1 MNKVQLRIP
10 IDVAQRLLAALNSTG
25 PREPVVFGLV
35 THARVGDE
43 IIFLRDI
50 RIPPET
56 AFLPSVGHG
65 ARWSGAYMISLLNE
79 AISSNNGLFI
89 FHPHG
94 GRRVRMSGDD
104 EDSAKALLPKFEL
117 VCPARPHGSVV
128 LGSDSADGLIALP
141 GQQHLVR
148 GLSIRQF
155 TTRILDYPLP
165 GSSAREWSRF
175 RGSPLLCGAIS
186 DGLLHGVKIAVVGQS
201 GGGTH
206 TSLQLAQH
214 GVGEIFGV
222 DDDVVEGGNLFSGLG
237 FSKDHV
243 ARGTLKVDAVGEH
256 IRRLSCRT
264 RYRAVRARVPDP
276 EAIHIL
282 KSADIIV
289 GCVNNLHA
297 RVDLQEVALRYAIPY
312 VDIGLILI
320 PDDGPKKGDFP
331 AVRTIAGNIFAYI
344 PGGACMWCTEFLTD
358 QKLSDETGGR
368 GRPYLVS
375 PDGADAR
382 VVSFNG
388 VLASQSVNE
397 VLNLVLGF
405 KHSDLKSAYW
415 KFDGLSGSL
424 ISWAIARNPHCDR
437 CATYLSA
444 GDPIWTGRRSSSVP
458 SDTPS
463 VTHSVLPSSIN

>member
-1 MNKVQLRIP
+1 MSKVQLRIP
-10 IDVAQRLLAALNSTG
+10 IDIAQRLLTALNLTG

-35 THARVGDE
+35 THARAGDE

-56 AFLPSVGHG
+56 AFLPSAGHG

-79 AISSNNGLFI
+79 AISSNSGLFI

-104 EDSAKALLPKFEL
+104 ETSARALLPKFEL

-128 LGSDSADGLIALP
+128 VGPDSADGLITLP
-141 GQQHLVR
+141 RQQHLVR

-165 GSSAREWSRF
+165 GASMRERLRF

-186 DGLLHGVKIAVVGQS
+186 DELLHAVRIVVVGQS
-201 GGGTH
+201 GGGTNA
-206 TSLQLAQH
+206 SLQLAQH
-214 GVGEIFGV
+214 GVGQIFGI
-222 DDDVVEGGNLFSGLG
+222 DDDIVEHGNLFSGLG
-237 FSKDHV
+237 FSEDHV
-243 ARGTLKVDAVGEH
+243 GRKALKVDVVSEQ
-256 IRRLSCRT
+256 IRRLGSRT
-264 RYRAVRARVPDP
+264 RYQAVRARVPSP
-276 EAIHIL
+276 EAISIL

-289 GCVNNLHA
+289 GCVNNLHSRA
-297 RVDLQEVALRYAIPY
+297 DLQEMALRYAIPY

-320 PDDGPKKGDFP
+320 PDGTREKSDFP
-331 AVRTIAGNIFAYI
+331 PVRTISGNIFTYV

-368 GRPYLVS
+368 GRPYLAS
-375 PDGADAR
+375 LDGADAR

-388 VLASQSVNE
+388 VLASQAVNE

-415 KFDGLSGSL
+415 KFDGFSGSL
-424 ISWAIARNPHCDR
+424 TSWAIARNIHCDR

-444 GDPIWTGRRSSSVP
+444 GDPIWMEKRPRNASMEDASSV
-458 SDTPS
+458 SLS
-463 VTHSVLPSSIN
+463 VPGVQ